1 MLTPLRLALNY
12 TLPSTFTDDLTVYET
27 ISKIVYQCNALLE
40 EVNRIDTSL
49 DSAEKQIAQLA
60 AQVTALNA
68 QYTSLSNI
76 VNEHTDQISA
86 AQNEINGI
94 NKTLS
99 NIKSTIDSI
108 QNTLSDHGNS
118 ISAIQEDLNGIHNT
132 ISSIQ
137 TSITS
142 IENEIT
148 DITGDISALEADTT
162 KNTND
167 ISTLTL
173 KVNSLSPFTPYNGGL
188 LSSEYFTSAGYFVN
202 SNGVSVILNIAKEL
216 PVNQEIDLGSM
227 NTAKLNELLTF
238 FGYDSVSAV
247 SIVGRNFS
255 VPVYIS
261 NSATQADGHLYYNGG
276 AVTYTSA
283 VPIGTGSIYIKL
295 PI

>member
-49 DSAEKQIAQLA
+49 DSAEKQIAQIA
-60 AQVTALNA
+60 TQITAINASLN
-68 QYTSLSNI
+68 SLSDT
-76 VNEHTDQISA
+76 VSGHTQ
-86 AQNEINGI
+86 
-94 NKTLS
+94 
-99 NIKSTIDSI
+99 
-108 QNTLSDHGNS
+108 S
-118 ISAIQEDLNGIHNT
+118 ISAIQEDLNGIHNTIGIIQGLINNLEDTVSGHTQSISAIQADLNGIHNT

-148 DITGDISALEADTT
+148 DITGDIASLEADTT

-167 ISTLTL
+167 ISALTL
-173 KVNSLSPFTPYNGGL
+173 KVNSLSPFTPYNAGL

-227 NTAKLNELLTF
+227 NTAKISELLTF
-238 FGYDSVSAV
+238 FGYDSTTTAR
-247 SIVGRNFS
+247 IVGSNYS

-261 NSATQADGHLYYNGG
+261 NSAAQADGHLYYNGG
-276 AVTYTSA
+276 DVTYTSA